1 MLETRDKRG
10 MLRWRPFLRGNSL
23 VREEL
28 VEIRDGQKEEEE
40 EMAKS
45 RLTSESCPYQ
55 TTYRAFFSNLVPRLT
70 AHFPL
75 PSLSLSS
82 SPRYFLSIAFTLP
95 PGSSSCS
102 IVRKKRPGLPLVSV
116 LLEQKRKI
124 DCLFWYSL
132 SPSLSLFSLES
143 PRNIKSVSFFPSLY
157 LVL

>member
-28 VEIRDGQKEEEE
+28 VEIRDGQKEGEE

-132 SPSLSLFSLES
+132 SPSLSLFSPES
-143 PRNIKSVSFFPSLY
+143 ARNIKSVSFFPSLY